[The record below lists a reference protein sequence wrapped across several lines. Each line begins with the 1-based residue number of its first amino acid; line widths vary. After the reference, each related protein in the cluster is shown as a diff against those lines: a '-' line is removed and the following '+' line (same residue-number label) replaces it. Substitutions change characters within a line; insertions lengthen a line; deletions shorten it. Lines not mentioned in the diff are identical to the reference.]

1 MYTEYYDLLGVNQQA
16 DETTIKNAYRKLA
29 MKYHP
34 DRNAGDSNAEAR
46 FKEIN
51 TAYETL
57 KDPTKRSIYDR
68 YGPDGVDQ
76 SNAGGFANGFS
87 ASWGGTVSDIFE
99 SFFDLG
105 GGQSRSRRRER
116 GNDLRYDLEI
126 SLEESFTGKKLEL
139 EIPSAVACSSC
150 GGSGAKSDSDK
161 NRCSHCHGRGQIN
174 SGQGIFV
181 LLQTCS
187 ACQGKGFVITNPCSD
202 CRGQGQIEEERTI
215 NVNVPK
221 GIENGTRIRVPGGG
235 EPGPHGS
242 QAGDLYVFVSL
253 AKHSIFNRDGADLYC
268 TIPMPITDAA
278 LGTDFEFPTI
288 SGKKAKVTIP
298 ECTQTDQTF
307 RLKGKGMPV
316 LESSHFGDLYVRVKV
331 EIPEKLT
338 KRQKE
343 LLQEFKDESDK
354 NNYPQSHG
362 YFAKIKDFIKSFGN

>member
-34 DRNAGDSNAEAR
+34 DRNAGDSSAEAR

-139 EIPSAVACSSC
+139 DIPSAVECSSC

-161 NRCSHCHGRGQIN
+161 SRCSHCHGRGQIN

-187 ACQGKGFVITNPCSD
+187 ACQGKGFVITNPCSRLQRTRAN
-202 CRGQGQIEEERTI
+202 RGR
-215 NVNVPK
+215 
-221 GIENGTRIRVPGGG
+221 
-235 EPGPHGS
+235 
-242 QAGDLYVFVSL
+242 
-253 AKHSIFNRDGADLYC
+253 
-268 TIPMPITDAA
+268 
-278 LGTDFEFPTI
+278 
-288 SGKKAKVTIP
+288 
-298 ECTQTDQTF
+298 
-307 RLKGKGMPV
+307 
-316 LESSHFGDLYVRVKV
+316 
-331 EIPEKLT
+331 
-338 KRQKE
+338 
-343 LLQEFKDESDK
+343 K
-354 NNYPQSHG
+354 NN
-362 YFAKIKDFIKSFGN
+362 